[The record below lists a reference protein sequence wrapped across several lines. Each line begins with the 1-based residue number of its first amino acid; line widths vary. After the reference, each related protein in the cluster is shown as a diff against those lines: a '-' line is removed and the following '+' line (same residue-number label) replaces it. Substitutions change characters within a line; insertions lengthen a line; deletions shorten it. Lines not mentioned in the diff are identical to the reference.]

1 MGMAVVFF
9 SAPVEMKV
17 GVRLGI
23 MGMGVQMELL
33 DSEGAPQNTPAKNNQ
48 HHRDQEF
55 QTQSETRRDR
65 QAQSDDEQADNK
77 ERSGMSQTPEC
88 PDQRGPFKAVV
99 LADDRRDS
107 DHVIRIQGMFNTE
120 DQTEN
125 KSGVKGSFHGFTASI
140 QNEKC
145 KLKNENFAFC
155 NLDFALRLVRILA
168 QLKSG

>member
-33 DSEGAPQNTPAKNNQ
+33 DPEGAPQNTPAKDNQ

-88 PDQRGPFKAVV
+88 PD
-99 LADDRRDS
+99 
-107 DHVIRIQGMFNTE
+107 
-120 DQTEN
+120 
-125 KSGVKGSFHGFTASI
+125 
-140 QNEKC
+140 
-145 KLKNENFAFC
+145 
-155 NLDFALRLVRILA
+155 
-168 QLKSG
+168 